1 MSNKY
6 SEEEKLISGDV
17 KPECLTHMKPLT
29 AYCLDDKV
37 KLCEFC
43 FSDHVS
49 HNIVQVQDCQEKIL
63 QSIKI
68 LEPDLVA
75 KLDQLSKLKLPKS
88 SMHLDTVMSDLES
101 ARIELMNMV

>member
-1 MSNKY
+1 MANKY
-6 SEEEKLISGDV
+6 SEEEKLIAGEV
-17 KPECLTHMKPLT
+17 KLECLTHMKELI
-29 AYCLDDKV
+29 AYCLDCKV

-43 FSDHVS
+43 FSDHQG
-49 HNIVQVQDCQEKIL
+49 HNIVEVKDCQEKIQ

-88 SMHLDTVMSDLES
+88 
-101 ARIELMNMV
+101 